1 MILIVAPNMVNA
13 QTISTAGNKI
23 LDPCG
28 QEIVLRGVN
37 YAPFNWGY
45 SPGSLSI
52 SEIEKT
58 GANCVRLVWYS
69 DSDPT
74 SNLVYQ
80 DTAKLNEVLQACM
93 EHDLIPIL
101 ELHDQTCTNDY
112 AALITLAD
120 WYLQDDVYTIIKRYE
135 HSMILNLFNEALH
148 INWTGDIVT
157 GEANFIQTYTTIIE
171 KLRNGGIEAPFMID
185 GSECGTNLW
194 SLAAMAPTLVAAD
207 PMENIIFSA
216 HSYWFEYAETPSE
229 MDSLINFAAS
239 QNVPLVIG
247 ELANLQDINNPCDF
261 ELNYQYLATIC
272 MANDIGWMAWAWDND
287 ACAMRQMTT
296 DGQFTNL
303 TAFGDAIVN
312 DATFGLATN
321 PPMRNSYLL
330 NDGCLPTAIAD
341 VVLDEDITL
350 YPNPVS
356 SEFTIVGML
365 GDYDLDIL
373 DSSGSTVYSNLNTST
388 QSLTINISSLP
399 SGLFFVRIRSQSM
412 QSQPLFLQTIL
423 KQ

>member
-148 INWTGDIVT
+148 INWT
-157 GEANFIQTYTTIIE
+157 
-171 KLRNGGIEAPFMID
+171 
-185 GSECGTNLW
+185 
-194 SLAAMAPTLVAAD
+194 
-207 PMENIIFSA
+207 
-216 HSYWFEYAETPSE
+216 
-229 MDSLINFAAS
+229 
-239 QNVPLVIG
+239 
-247 ELANLQDINNPCDF
+247 
-261 ELNYQYLATIC
+261 
-272 MANDIGWMAWAWDND
+272 
-287 ACAMRQMTT
+287 
-296 DGQFTNL
+296 
-303 TAFGDAIVN
+303 
-312 DATFGLATN
+312 
-321 PPMRNSYLL
+321 
-330 NDGCLPTAIAD
+330 
-341 VVLDEDITL
+341 
-350 YPNPVS
+350 
-356 SEFTIVGML
+356 
-365 GDYDLDIL
+365 
-373 DSSGSTVYSNLNTST
+373 
-388 QSLTINISSLP
+388 
-399 SGLFFVRIRSQSM
+399 
-412 QSQPLFLQTIL
+412 
-423 KQ
+423 